1 VTYQAI
7 LTTSPEDMY
16 VDVGFSMETASKIK
30 GCKVMLTN
38 QMYHNAASKKME
50 EVVEG
55 LWALRN
61 DTID

>member
-1 VTYQAI
+1 
-7 LTTSPEDMY
+7 MY
-16 VDVGFSMETASKIK
+16 VDVGFSMDTASKIK

-38 QMYHNAASKKME
+38 LMYHNAASKKIE

>member
-1 VTYQAI
+1 MTWWAI
-7 LTTSPEDMY
+7 LTTSLEDMY
-16 VDVGFSMETASKIK
+16 VDVSFSMDTASKIK

-38 QMYHNAASKKME
+38 LMYHNAASKKME